1 MNKIVS
7 TDKRIFMCLVGPSE
21 SGKTQLIFDM
31 LHMNTFQQPFD
42 HIYYCYRHW
51 QTIYKKFASEIPN
64 IRFIQV
70 SADEHVVDS
79 VRSVVESRHDG
90 GEKKKKKTLAIF
102 DDLAEEILK
111 DEKFSNLSTSG
122 RHNNISIIF
131 IKHNLY
137 QQGKFSVTIDKN
149 TTHLVLLKNPRMG
162 KQLKILGGELG
173 NSKFL
178 EDCYEK
184 AVKTEKY
191 GHLMID
197 LSTNCPEQL
206 RYASNIVPPSPTAFW
221 VPKSQLAP
229 VFIDD
234 ADAYDLY
241 MVSKK

>member
-7 TDKRIFMCLVGPSE
+7 TDKRMFMCLVGPSE

-31 LHMNTFQQPFD
+31 LHTNTFQQPFD
-42 HIYYCYRHW
+42 YIYYCYRHW
-51 QTIYKKFASEIPN
+51 QTIYAKFVSEISN
-64 IRFIQV
+64 IRFLQV
-70 SADEHVVDS
+70 SAVEDVVDS
-79 VRSVVESRHDG
+79 VRSLVEQTHHDG
-90 GEKKKKKTLAIF
+90 GKKKKTLVIF

-178 EDCYEK
+178 EDCYDK
-184 AVKTEKY
+184 AVKSEKY

-206 RYASNIVPPSPTAFW
+206 RYTSNIVPPGPTAFW
-221 VPKSQLAP
+221 VPKSQLTP
-229 VFIDD
+229 IFIDD
-234 ADAYDLY
+234 TEAYNLY
-241 MVSKK
+241 MTS